1 MRKLSLEMPPCTTW
15 PKQVMYGLS
24 PSKLS
29 LLTILRSALWV
40 SSWRTTTNLTTFM
53 WVWLFTFNLIVIT
66 MKLFLYYCVFN
77 SLRTLQ
83 DSVYVLARAIKDM
96 MLNETITEAP
106 KDCDDSGVIW
116 ETGKKLFHYLKT
128 RAVDGKTGRV
138 VTTPSL
144 NTALL
149 SGSTCCFCSS
159 TLWWAARERVPSD
172 ALHTKQKKVF
182 NCFTKLDF
190 LTLSL
195 FAAIYRPSM
204 TREIGSTLNMTWL
217 ML

>member
-1 MRKLSLEMPPCTTW
+1 
-15 PKQVMYGLS
+15 
-24 PSKLS
+24 
-29 LLTILRSALWV
+29 
-40 SSWRTTTNLTTFM
+40 
-53 WVWLFTFNLIVIT
+53 

-77 SLRTLQ
+77 SLWALQ

-144 NTALL
+144 SIQHCYRDLRAA
-149 SGSTCCFCSS
+149 S
-159 TLWWAARERVPSD
+159 AARHCDGQHVNVSRVT
-172 ALHTKQKKVF
+172 LCTQKKKKVF

-190 LTLSL
+190 LTYL
-195 FAAIYRPSM
+195 FCVCY
-204 TREIGSTLNMTWL
+204 L
-217 ML
+217 

>member
-1 MRKLSLEMPPCTTW
+1 MRKLSLEMPPFITW
-15 PKQVMYGLS
+15 QKRVMYGLS

-40 SSWRTTTNLTTFM
+40 SSLRMTTNLITFM
-53 WVWLFTFNLIVIT
+53 WVDFSLFTWFSSQWNFFSTIVFST
-66 MKLFLYYCVFN
+66 L
-77 SLRTLQ
+77 SLWTLQ

-138 VTTPSL
+138 VTTLSL

-149 SGSTCCFCSS
+149 SGSTCSLLHFD
-159 TLWWAARERVPSD
+159 TRVSE
-172 ALHTKQKKVF
+172 
-182 NCFTKLDF
+182 
-190 LTLSL
+190 
-195 FAAIYRPSM
+195 M
-204 TREIGSTLNMTWL
+204 GSTWTCPEWRFAHKKEKSV
-217 ML
+217 